1 MFYLNG
7 QINKRL
13 GPTHVTV
20 YKAVSDIHSIK
31 IKTSS
36 LLRTWSLGSRG
47 TNRPIL
53 ITNQLAFY
61 LLNINSII
69 LNSEIECPD
78 PISPKSGYIE
88 VSNFKGIILNFWMLD
103 INEWEIFR

>member
-1 MFYLNG
+1 MNG

-13 GPTHVTV
+13 GPNHVTV

-31 IKTSS
+31 IKTFS
-36 LLRTWSLGSRG
+36 LLRTWSLGTRG
-47 TNRPIL
+47 TNREIL

-61 LLNINSII
+61 LLDINSIII

-88 VSNFKGIILNFWMLD
+88 VSNFKGNIEFLKALM
-103 INEWEIFR
+103 NEKYFDKKM